1 MGTHRA
7 GEPRPI
13 NRKVLVGLVIGV
25 TMAATL
31 SAMAATNREPV
42 EQATVEVGAA
52 SPLTPALRRDA
63 KLTLEQARARAK
75 DEAAAIRKIE
85 AVRKSLGA
93 TYAGAWF
100 DGESRKLTV
109 ALVDRTLLDRVR
121 AVGAEPK
128 LMRNNLAGL
137 AGAKVRIDRM
147 GATAPSSVVAWYVD
161 PPTNSVVIE
170 AKKDPAAESFIER
183 AKGTGDLVRVE
194 WTTKSPRKLADVVGG
209 NGFTVGEARCSVG
222 FSANGPNG
230 TKHILTAGHCL
241 SAGGVVL
248 SDGRELGRVNAGTFD
263 TDGDFGLID
272 VTDTEAQ
279 PTPFVDTRDGGPI
292 TITGTETAPIGA
304 SVCRAGSTSGFA
316 CGEITALDETVN
328 YGEGNV
334 VRGLTRASVC
344 AEPGDSGGPFV
355 SGTQAQGV
363 TSGGVGDC
371 ATNGTTFFQPIGE
384 AATKLGVTVVV
395 G

>member
-1 MGTHRA
+1 MGTHRV

-31 SAMAATNREPV
+31 SAMATTSREPV
-42 EQATVEVGAA
+42 EQDTVEVGAT

-109 ALVDRTLLDRVR
+109 ALVDRTLLDKVR

-137 AGAKVRIDRM
+137 MGAKVRIDRM
-147 GATAPSSVVAWYVD
+147 GATAPSSVVSWYVD

-170 AKKDPAAESFIER
+170 AKKDSGAESFIER
-183 AKGTGDLVRVE
+183 AKGSGDLVRVE
-194 WTTKSPRKLADVVGG
+194 WTTKSPRALVDVVGG

-222 FSANGPNG
+222 FSASGPNG

-272 VTDTEAQ
+272 VTDTEA
-279 PTPFVDTRDGGPI
+279 PTTPFVDTRDGGPI
-292 TITGTETAPIGA
+292 TITGTEAAPIGA
-304 SVCRAGSTSGFA
+304 SVCRSGSTSGFA

-328 YGEGNV
+328 YGDGNI